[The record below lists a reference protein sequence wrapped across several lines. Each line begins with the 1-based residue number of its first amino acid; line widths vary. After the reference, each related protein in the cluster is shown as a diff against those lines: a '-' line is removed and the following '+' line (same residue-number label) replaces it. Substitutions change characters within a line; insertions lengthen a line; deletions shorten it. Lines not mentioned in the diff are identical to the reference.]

1 MRSNMK
7 PHVNARRGNYYFG
20 HMVEP
25 CWRIYLT
32 RPIFSNNPYICLILI
47 ITGATKSQILY
58 ILLMDFV
65 SVTTSIKIETENIIT
80 VSHLSRWVKNI
91 LVFFLLFFRFFVF
104 EEVNEGSGLLLIFI
118 VRESLATEEKDFLSD
133 LNDVIFVIEDDF

>member
-1 MRSNMK
+1 
-7 PHVNARRGNYYFG
+7 
-20 HMVEP
+20 
-25 CWRIYLT
+25 
-32 RPIFSNNPYICLILI
+32 
-47 ITGATKSQILY
+47 
-58 ILLMDFV
+58 MDFV